1 MQIRKKPMKKVV
13 GKNKTNYKNYNVTT
27 YKNKF
32 AYLIKP
38 DDGSLYSLTVLCSQ
52 KLFNVYIDN
61 CK

>member
-38 DDGSLYSLTVLCSQ
+38 DGGSVYSLTVLCSQ
-52 KLFNVYIDN
+52 KLFNV
-61 CK
+61 